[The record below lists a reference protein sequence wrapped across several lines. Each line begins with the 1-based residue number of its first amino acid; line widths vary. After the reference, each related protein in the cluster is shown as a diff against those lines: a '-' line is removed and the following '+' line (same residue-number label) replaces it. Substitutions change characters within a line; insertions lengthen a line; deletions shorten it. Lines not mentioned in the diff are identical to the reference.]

1 MGREE
6 SLHSSRHDSSD
17 VPGLELEYPEV
28 DEHLFEKRRETKFL
42 LKLDVCL
49 MTWAWLA
56 YLIKVGL
63 HMLGPYPIADIQAN
77 RLVEL
82 QDRICVRDEGGCE
95 STVWDPETWLT
106 WQMGFQGNQLNYLD
120 TLFRIGYAIFLIV
133 SSSLPSLCL
142 IAS

>member
-6 SLHSSRHDSSD
+6 SVHNSRDDSSD
-17 VPGLELEYPEV
+17 LPGLELEYPEV

-63 HMLGPYPIADIQAN
+63 YMLGPYVIADIQAN

-82 QDRICVRDEGGCE
+82 QDRICVRDAGGCE
-95 STVWDPETWLT
+95 STVWDQRL
-106 WQMGFQGNQLNYLD
+106 G
-120 TLFRIGYAIFLIV
+120 
-133 SSSLPSLCL
+133 
-142 IAS
+142 

>member
-1 MGREE
+1 MGRQK

-17 VPGLELEYPEV
+17 VPGLELEFPEV

-63 HMLGPYPIADIQAN
+63 DILNYCVLADVQAN

-82 QDRICVRDEGGCE
+82 QDRICIRDEGGCE
-95 STVWDPETWLT
+95 
-106 WQMGFQGNQLNYLD
+106 
-120 TLFRIGYAIFLIV
+120 
-133 SSSLPSLCL
+133 
-142 IAS
+142 